1 VGARAGLRF
10 DESMVYLECSG
21 EVTASVR
28 YWDGVDGRPVAQGNI
43 ARQRVERSQKG
54 QRVAALER
62 FYFVFVLVLFILLSF
77 IVLILYSIFYFKN
90 GVPAGGIE
98 ASASGGGWSPVH
110 AASEMGGVW
119 GRSLTRFDQR
129 RIPMQE
135 GQASPGLILGMT
147 GCSCPSEGMS
157 GVGLVWSGL
166 VLVWSWSGRRELEQR
181 GHLLPPSRPGS
192 VNRHFR
198 QVKRARKKVKL
209 RLLLLLQASR
219 VEDEFSGSQQSRPR
233 VALRSLARC
242 TARRFHAE
250 GGWPA
255 PPLFIPPGSPLW
267 SGLLQASG
275 SDWLAFDAG
284 EGPRRPR
291 GFFLA

>member
-1 VGARAGLRF
+1 MGARAGLRF

-62 FYFVFVLVLFILLSF
+62 FYFVFVLVLVLCILLSF

-147 GCSCPSEGMS
+147 GCMPLGGDVGSRF
-157 GVGLVWSGL
+157 GLVWSGL
-166 VLVWSWSGRRELEQR
+166 VLVWEAGVGAE
-181 GHLLPPSRPGS
+181 GRPGS
-192 VNRHFR
+192 VNRHIR
-198 QVKRARKKVKL
+198 QVKRARN
-209 RLLLLLQASR
+209 
-219 VEDEFSGSQQSRPR
+219 
-233 VALRSLARC
+233 ARK
-242 TARRFHAE
+242 R
-250 GGWPA
+250 
-255 PPLFIPPGSPLW
+255 
-267 SGLLQASG
+267 
-275 SDWLAFDAG
+275 
-284 EGPRRPR
+284 
-291 GFFLA
+291 